1 MMTYVTKTPAPHWT
15 APAGATLRSMTLV
28 AFCALSS
35 FHADPVQAES
45 RELLLAYKET
55 EVLRKAAETP
65 QDMEKVLQDYL
76 ALADQ
81 GHAVSAFRIGDIL
94 YRGTLTEADENAG
107 IAYYR
112 LSAEGGFDTAWRS
125 LALALLKQG
134 RGEEARVAFD
144 KAVETDQPNIKLH
157 MAKAHVRGDFGRL
170 SEPEV
175 GIALLKELAVED
187 DSQAAVQLAMAYAD
201 PESDHTDFA
210 KAAELAVPLYESG
223 EIEQR
228 VVYSIAERARSA
240 AATEKDMKLV
250 ISLFEGLAQED
261 HPRSAFRLGNIFTRG
276 TLTEPDPERGI
287 DYLRQSA
294 ELGFTP
300 AWRYLGAELL
310 RHDRGDEARIAFD
323 AAIEAGESGF
333 EVILAKAHIDRKFGD
348 ASDPRVGV
356 ALLEGLAAEGD
367 TSAQMQ
373 AAQMYA
379 NPESGLADYEKAY
392 ALAEPLV
399 TDSNVDALWLM
410 AGLYQ
415 NGQGVVRDYPKA
427 TELYLAAAE
436 AGEQRGLVRAGL
448 VEIRRGLTTRA
459 LERLTAA
466 HADAIPDAGP
476 ALAESHVRGMF
487 GELSD
492 RDLGEQMIQTAVAAG
507 DVPFVLL
514 AMDMRKDDIR
524 LGLEVASLLEQ
535 AEAAAE
541 GGDPYAA
548 EALLRFAR
556 ETPDL
561 VENPKALRRA
571 YLDRFE
577 DFMRPHALAQERA
590 ALMLDTMSRKDALAA
605 LRGVLAEADFETYYN
620 TLVGVSRSDRNAYIY
635 LVQRELA
642 GLGVYSGRPNGML
655 TSSTVRSMLA
665 FCDKNGYVD
674 ECEHGPLRGTAVR
687 LFSASLAM
695 QNT

>member
-1 MMTYVTKTPAPHWT
+1 MMTYVTKTPEPQRSAPI
-15 APAGATLRSMTLV
+15 GATLRGITLA
-28 AFCALSS
+28 AFCALSA
-35 FHADPVQAES
+35 FHADPAHAES
-45 RELLLAYKET
+45 RELMLAYKET

-65 QDMEKVLQDYL
+65 QDMEKILEDYL

-81 GHAVSAFRIGDIL
+81 GHAVSAFRVGNIL

-112 LSAEGGFDTAWRS
+112 LAAEGGFDTAWRS
-125 LALALLKQG
+125 LAIALLKQG

-144 KAVETDQPNIKLH
+144 KAVETGQPNVKLY

-170 SEPEV
+170 SEPSV

-187 DSQAAVQLAMAYAD
+187 DAAAAVQLAMAYAD

-240 AATEKDMKLV
+240 AATEADMNLV
-250 ISLFEGLAQED
+250 ISLFDDLAQEG
-261 HPRSAFRLGNIFTRG
+261 HPRAAFRLGNIFTRG
-276 TLTEPDPERGI
+276 TLTEPDAERGI

-310 RHDRGDEARIAFD
+310 RHDRGDEARVAFD

-367 TSAQMQ
+367 TAAQVQ

-399 TDSNVDALWLM
+399 TDSNMDALWLM

-415 NGQGVVRDYPKA
+415 NGQGIARC
-427 TELYLAAAE
+427 
-436 AGEQRGLVRAGL
+436 
-448 VEIRRGLTTRA
+448 
-459 LERLTAA
+459 
-466 HADAIPDAGP
+466 GP
-476 ALAESHVRGMF
+476 RC
-487 GELSD
+487 
-492 RDLGEQMIQTAVAAG
+492 
-507 DVPFVLL
+507 
-514 AMDMRKDDIR
+514 
-524 LGLEVASLLEQ
+524 
-535 AEAAAE
+535 
-541 GGDPYAA
+541 
-548 EALLRFAR
+548 AR
-556 ETPDL
+556 
-561 VENPKALRRA
+561 
-571 YLDRFE
+571 YF
-577 DFMRPHALAQERA
+577 
-590 ALMLDTMSRKDALAA
+590 
-605 LRGVLAEADFETYYN
+605 
-620 TLVGVSRSDRNAYIY
+620 RSDGLSRDDGW
-635 LVQRELA
+635 A
-642 GLGVYSGRPNGML
+642 GQDTPPESAWRIAGRTRQSRTCRRDG
-655 TSSTVRSMLA
+655 RA
-665 FCDKNGYVD
+665 
-674 ECEHGPLRGTAVR
+674 
-687 LFSASLAM
+687 
-695 QNT
+695 